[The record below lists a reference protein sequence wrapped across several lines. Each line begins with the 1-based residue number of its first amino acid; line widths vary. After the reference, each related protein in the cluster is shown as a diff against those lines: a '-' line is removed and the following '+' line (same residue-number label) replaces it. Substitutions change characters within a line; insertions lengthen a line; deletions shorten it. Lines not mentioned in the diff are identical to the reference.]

1 MRPESSSRIAPNWPW
16 IGKMT
21 IISQFA
27 DMTSSS
33 NFFGVDF
40 FDSSSLVTGPSFM
53 SILPLVL
60 ELCYKGLTRSLEI
73 GNTPEFCP
81 ISGDWSD
88 LGIPILVRMSLMKYY
103 QMLQNAMVTICTSK
117 IWKSLYEDKK
127 QNLIK
132 YRKKY

>member
-1 MRPESSSRIAPNWPW
+1 MRSESSSRIAPNWPW
-16 IGKMT
+16 IRKMT
-21 IISQFA
+21 MVSQFA

-33 NFFGVDF
+33 NFFVVDF

-73 GNTPEFCP
+73 GNTPVWVLPNIWRLERLRDTN
-81 ISGDWSD
+81 SGTNVSNE
-88 LGIPILVRMSLMKYY
+88 ILP
-103 QMLQNAMVTICTSK
+103 NAMVTICTSK

>member
-16 IGKMT
+16 IGKITMT
-21 IISQFA
+21 SQFA
-27 DMTSSS
+27 HMTSSS
-33 NFFGVDF
+33 NFFDVDF

-73 GNTPEFCP
+73 GNTPVWVLPNIWRLERLRDTN
-81 ISGDWSD
+81 SGTNVSNE
-88 LGIPILVRMSLMKYY
+88 ILP
-103 QMLQNAMVTICTSK
+103 NAMVTICTSK

>member
-1 MRPESSSRIAPNWPW
+1 MHPESSSRIAPNWPW

-21 IISQFA
+21 MVSQFA
-27 DMTSSS
+27 GMTSSS
-33 NFFGVDF
+33 NFFDVDF

-60 ELCYKGLTRSLEI
+60 ELSYKGLTRSLEI
-73 GNTPEFCP
+73 RNTPVWVLPNIWRLERLRDTN
-81 ISGDWSD
+81 SGTNVSNE
-88 LGIPILVRMSLMKYY
+88 ILP
-103 QMLQNAMVTICTSK
+103 NAMVTICTSK